1 MELSIGARGS
11 GPGNGKDRP
20 SLRLDTSARIPLY
33 HQIFLILRNRIY
45 GRAIAAGDLVPGEQ
59 DLCTEFGVSRITAKR
74 ALNELADAGLV
85 VRERGRGTRVV
96 DRPPQPAVT
105 ASVEGWLENISL
117 MGMSTQARVLDFGYV
132 PANVDVAGAL
142 GLEPG
147 TEVQRAER
155 VRILN
160 GEPMSFLVTYIP
172 ASIGHKCSREDLN
185 ASALLHLLEMSGVSV
200 ASARQTI
207 SATLADAYVASAL
220 DTHVG
225 TALIDVRRIVRDT
238 SNRAVEYLC
247 ALYRPDLYRYEM
259 SMRRVRKKEGMRW
272 TTMSSS
278 PSPSVD
284 DEPREPIGLLS
295 GNVRLKA
302 ARSKR
307 RKS

>member
-1 MELSIGARGS
+1 MELSIDRPDGEAGDGS
-11 GPGNGKDRP
+11 ERP
-20 SLRLDTSARIPLY
+20 SLRLDPNARVPLY

-45 GRAIAAGDLVPGEQ
+45 GGAIAPGDLVPGEQ
-59 DLCTEFGVSRITAKR
+59 ELCTEFGVSRITAKR

-96 DRPPQPAVT
+96 NRPPQPAVT

-117 MGMSTQARVLDFGYV
+117 MGMSTKARVLDFGYV
-132 PANVDVAGAL
+132 PASDDVAAAL

-155 VRILN
+155 VRILD

-172 ASIGHKCSREDLN
+172 ASIGRRFSREDLN
-185 ASALLHLLEMSGVSV
+185 VRPLLHLLEMSGVSV

-207 SATLADAYVASAL
+207 SATSADAYVASAL
-220 DTHVG
+220 NTHVG
-225 TALIDVRRIVRDT
+225 TALIDVRRIVKD
-238 SNRAVEYLC
+238 SSDRAVEYLC

-259 SMRRVRKKEGMRW
+259 SMRRVREKEGMRW
-272 TTMSSS
+272 TTLSSS

-284 DEPREPIGLLS
+284 DEAQETIGVHQ
-295 GNVRLKA
+295 GM
-302 ARSKR
+302 
-307 RKS
+307 

>member
-1 MELSIGARGS
+1 MKLSIGRPDGE
-11 GPGNGKDRP
+11 PGDGNHRSSP
-20 SLRLDTSARIPLY
+20 RLDLNARVPLY

-45 GRAIAAGDLVPGEQ
+45 GGAIAPAELVPGEQ

-105 ASVEGWLENISL
+105 SSVEGWLENISL

-132 PANVDVAGAL
+132 PATDDVARAL
-142 GLEPG
+142 GLKPG

-155 VRILN
+155 VRILD
-160 GEPMSFLVTYIP
+160 GEPMSFLITYIP
-172 ASIGHKCSREDLN
+172 VSIGRKFSREDLN
-185 ASALLHLLEMSGVSV
+185 VRPLLHLLEMSGVVV

-207 SATLADAYVASAL
+207 TATLADSYVASAL
-220 DTHVG
+220 NTNAG

-238 SNRAVEYLC
+238 SDRAVEYLR

-259 SMRRVRKKEGMRW
+259 SMRRVREKEGMRW
-272 TTMSSS
+272 TTLSSS

-284 DEPREPIGLLS
+284 DEAHETIGVHQ
-295 GNVRLKA
+295 GI
-302 ARSKR
+302 
-307 RKS
+307 